1 MGKEYYDRYQRF
13 KVDGGYQMIPFI
25 EIKPKNSDKSVVYHS
40 QRTRMDKLSQEY
52 YDNPYHGWLIMLAN
66 PQYGGV
72 EENIPNNEIIRIPFP
87 FKDSLQQYIEAVNE
101 YERLYGNT
109 K

>member
-1 MGKEYYDRYQRF
+1 MLIRLHLELIERLSDRSAL
-13 KVDGGYQMIPFI
+13 K
-25 EIKPKNSDKSVVYHS
+25 IKPKNSDKTVVYHS

-52 YDNPYHGWLIMLAN
+52 YDNPFYGWLIMMAN

-72 EENIPNNEIIRIPFP
+72 EENIPDNEIIRIPFP

>member
-1 MGKEYYDRYQRF
+1 MSLK
-13 KVDGGYQMIPFI
+13 
-25 EIKPKNSDKSVVYHS
+25 IKPKNSDKSVVYHS

-52 YDNPYHGWLIMLAN
+52 YDNPYHGWLIMMAN